1 MRSELKKKSLDSESK
16 IQGPTQGPESGASA
30 GAGMGENGVSARERE
45 EEKSRLL
52 VSFSCQTIVCDELL
66 ILTLLIVYPN
76 CCSYSCSSE

>member
-16 IQGPTQGPESGASA
+16 IQGPESGASA

-52 VSFSCQTIVCDELL
+52 VSFSCQSTVCDKLN
-66 ILTLLIVYPN
+66 ILTLLIIYLN
-76 CCSYSCSSE
+76 CSSYSCPSE